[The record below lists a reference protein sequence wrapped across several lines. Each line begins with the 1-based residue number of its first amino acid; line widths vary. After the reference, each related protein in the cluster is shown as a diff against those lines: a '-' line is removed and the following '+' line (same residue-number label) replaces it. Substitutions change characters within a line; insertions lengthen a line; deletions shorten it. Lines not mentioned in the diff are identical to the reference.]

1 VKRREFITLLGGA
14 AAAWP
19 LAARAQ
25 QPAMPVIGYFSGRS
39 SDSETQLATAFRQG
53 LEESAYVE
61 GHNVAIEFR
70 FSNGQDDRLPA
81 LAADLLGRRV
91 AVLVATDTPSALAA
105 KAATTTIPIV
115 FGIGADPVQLGLVES
130 FNRPNGNATGVSVFA
145 TQLPPKRLQLLREVL
160 PDAKLIAFIVN
171 PKTASGPQQIREM
184 QSAAQ
189 AVGQQILVVNAST
202 EREVDEAFAVIVER
216 KAAGIVYSANVFF
229 QVVREQLV
237 RLAAHHA
244 IPAIYEW
251 PEFVTAGGLMSY
263 SSNRSESSRRIGNY
277 TGRIL
282 KGAKPADLPVFQST
296 KFDLVI
302 NMKAAKAM
310 GLTIPPGVLAIA
322 DEVIE

>member
-1 VKRREFITLLGGA
+1 
-14 AAAWP
+14 
-19 LAARAQ
+19 
-25 QPAMPVIGYFSGRS
+25 
-39 SDSETQLATAFRQG
+39 
-53 LEESAYVE
+53 
-61 GHNVAIEFR
+61 
-70 FSNGQDDRLPA
+70 
-81 LAADLLGRRV
+81 
-91 AVLVATDTPSALAA
+91 
-105 KAATTTIPIV
+105 
-115 FGIGADPVQLGLVES
+115 
-130 FNRPNGNATGVSVFA
+130 
-145 TQLPPKRLQLLREVL
+145 
-160 PDAKLIAFIVN
+160 
-171 PKTASGPQQIREM
+171 M

-189 AVGQQILVVNAST
+189 AIGQQILVVNAST

-263 SSNRSESSRRIGNY
+263 SSNRSESARRIGNY

-302 NMKAAKAM
+302 SMKTAKAM
-310 GLTIPPGVLAIA
+310 GLTIPPGVLAIV